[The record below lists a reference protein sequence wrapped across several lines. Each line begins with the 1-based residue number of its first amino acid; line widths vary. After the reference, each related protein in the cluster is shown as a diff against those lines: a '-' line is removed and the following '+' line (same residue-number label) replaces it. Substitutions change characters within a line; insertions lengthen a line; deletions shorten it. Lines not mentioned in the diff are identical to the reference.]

1 MCQLATPAQI
11 ACAKCPGCTRVA
23 GELRSRRAA
32 EINLTINY
40 ALNVDMSSS
49 RKKLL
54 FSFNCRVLVTRY
66 AVRLAERANEAHA
79 AHRLCMAAEMT
90 REAHLQCTTACCL
103 GGVLCVSVALER
115 G

>member
-1 MCQLATPAQI
+1 MPASQ
-11 ACAKCPGCTRVA
+11 ASSS
-23 GELRSRRAA
+23 EHRSRRAA

-40 ALNVDMSSS
+40 ALNVDMSPA

-54 FSFNCRVLVTRY
+54 FSFSCRVLVTRY
-66 AVRLAERANEAHA
+66 AVRPAERANEAHA